1 MVKEIN
7 IDPFYNYLNQKY
19 IFVSEERIKNVIKK
33 FIKEEV
39 YKKQ

>member
-7 IDPFYNYLNQKY
+7 IDPFYNYLNKKY

-39 YKKQ
+39 YKK